1 MAGDKQSLEVHLN
14 PDQVIFLKSAR
25 ETYDVP
31 DESKVLRI
39 ILDYIQ
45 TNRDIHNTV
54 FGEVRCN
61 RCD

>member
-1 MAGDKQSLEVHLN
+1 MAGDKQSLEVQLN
-14 PDQVIFLKSAR
+14 PDQVIFLKAAR

-54 FGEVRCN
+54 FGEIRCN

>member
-1 MAGDKQSLEVHLN
+1 MAGDKQSVEVQLN
-14 PDQVIFLKSAR
+14 PDQVVFLKAAV

-45 TNRDIHNTV
+45 SNRDLHNSV
-54 FGEVRCN
+54 FGEVRCL